1 MSGLFCCCRAGGYSP
16 VCGSPYRHQAHQR
29 EAFFIFRGYKK
40 SMGRAVLKTSGYRDL
55 TRPSLCMSTISN
67 RRRNSAL
74 GTYIWETIFLPPIPF
89 IWVSRVSPKIWVL
102 LLLPKLRVV
111 SVISWSSCRSA
122 THPPANALLRYRE
135 YQQVSTEIT
144 QADTKLNFEVC
155 LLFSWLTSLKTED
168 CTQSYFYSSG
178 LSRWLFPKISVSY
191 VNR

>member
-1 MSGLFCCCRAGGYSP
+1 MTCSNVSQIVTRKSFKITRNLSQITRKHIRKVGP
-16 VCGSPYRHQAHQR
+16 V
-29 EAFFIFRGYKK
+29 
-40 SMGRAVLKTSGYRDL
+40 M
-55 TRPSLCMSTISN
+55 
-67 RRRNSAL
+67 
-74 GTYIWETIFLPPIPF
+74 PPIPF
-89 IWVSRVSPKIWVL
+89 IWGSRVSPKIWVL

-111 SVISWSSCRSA
+111 SVVSWSSCKSA
-122 THPPANALLRYRE
+122 THPPANPFLGRRE

>member
-1 MSGLFCCCRAGGYSP
+1 MTCSNVSQIVTRKSFKITRNLSQITRKHIRKVGP
-16 VCGSPYRHQAHQR
+16 V
-29 EAFFIFRGYKK
+29 
-40 SMGRAVLKTSGYRDL
+40 M
-55 TRPSLCMSTISN
+55 
-67 RRRNSAL
+67 
-74 GTYIWETIFLPPIPF
+74 PPIPF
-89 IWVSRVSPKIWVL
+89 IWGSRVSPKIWGL

-111 SVISWSSCRSA
+111 SVVSWSSCKSA
-122 THPPANALLRYRE
+122 THPPANPFLGRRE

-168 CTQSYFYSSG
+168 CTQNYSYSSG

>member
-1 MSGLFCCCRAGGYSP
+1 MTRSNVSQIVTRKPFKITRNHPQITRKHIRKMGP
-16 VCGSPYRHQAHQR
+16 V
-29 EAFFIFRGYKK
+29 
-40 SMGRAVLKTSGYRDL
+40 M
-55 TRPSLCMSTISN
+55 
-67 RRRNSAL
+67 
-74 GTYIWETIFLPPIPF
+74 PPIPF

-111 SVISWSSCRSA
+111 SVVSWSSCRSA
-122 THPPANALLRYRE
+122 THPPANAILRYRE

-144 QADTKLNFEVC
+144 QADTKLNFELC

-168 CTQSYFYSSG
+168 CTQSYFYSSV

>member
-1 MSGLFCCCRAGGYSP
+1 MTRSNVSQIVTRKPFKITRNHPQITRKHIRKMGP
-16 VCGSPYRHQAHQR
+16 V
-29 EAFFIFRGYKK
+29 
-40 SMGRAVLKTSGYRDL
+40 M
-55 TRPSLCMSTISN
+55 
-67 RRRNSAL
+67 
-74 GTYIWETIFLPPIPF
+74 PPIPF

-111 SVISWSSCRSA
+111 SVVSWSSCRSA
-122 THPPANALLRYRE
+122 THPPANAILRYRE

-144 QADTKLNFEVC
+144 QADTKLNFELC

>member
-1 MSGLFCCCRAGGYSP
+1 MTCSNVSQIVTRKSFKITRNLSQITRKHIRKVGP
-16 VCGSPYRHQAHQR
+16 V
-29 EAFFIFRGYKK
+29 
-40 SMGRAVLKTSGYRDL
+40 M
-55 TRPSLCMSTISN
+55 
-67 RRRNSAL
+67 
-74 GTYIWETIFLPPIPF
+74 PPIPF
-89 IWVSRVSPKIWVL
+89 IWGSRVSPKIWVL

-122 THPPANALLRYRE
+122 THPPANAILRYRE

>member
-1 MSGLFCCCRAGGYSP
+1 MTHSNVSQIVTRKPFKITRNHPQITRKHIRKMGP
-16 VCGSPYRHQAHQR
+16 V
-29 EAFFIFRGYKK
+29 
-40 SMGRAVLKTSGYRDL
+40 M
-55 TRPSLCMSTISN
+55 
-67 RRRNSAL
+67 
-74 GTYIWETIFLPPIPF
+74 PPIPF

-111 SVISWSSCRSA
+111 SVVSWSSCRSA
-122 THPPANALLRYRE
+122 THPPANAILRYRE

-144 QADTKLNFEVC
+144 QADTKLNFELC

>member
-1 MSGLFCCCRAGGYSP
+1 MTRSNVSQIVTRKPFKITRNHPQITRKHIRKMGP
-16 VCGSPYRHQAHQR
+16 V
-29 EAFFIFRGYKK
+29 
-40 SMGRAVLKTSGYRDL
+40 M
-55 TRPSLCMSTISN
+55 
-67 RRRNSAL
+67 
-74 GTYIWETIFLPPIPF
+74 PPIPY
-89 IWVSRVSPKIWVL
+89 IWVSQVSPKIWVL

-111 SVISWSSCRSA
+111 SVVSWSSCKST
-122 THPPANALLRYRE
+122 THPPANPFLGRRE

-144 QADTKLNFEVC
+144 QADTKLNFELC

>member
-1 MSGLFCCCRAGGYSP
+1 MTRSNVSQIVTRKPFKITRNHPQITRKHIRKMGP
-16 VCGSPYRHQAHQR
+16 V
-29 EAFFIFRGYKK
+29 
-40 SMGRAVLKTSGYRDL
+40 M
-55 TRPSLCMSTISN
+55 
-67 RRRNSAL
+67 
-74 GTYIWETIFLPPIPF
+74 PPIPY
-89 IWVSRVSPKIWVL
+89 IWVSQVSPKIWVL

-111 SVISWSSCRSA
+111 SVVSWSSCRSA
-122 THPPANALLRYRE
+122 THPPANAILRYRE

-144 QADTKLNFEVC
+144 QADTKLNFELC